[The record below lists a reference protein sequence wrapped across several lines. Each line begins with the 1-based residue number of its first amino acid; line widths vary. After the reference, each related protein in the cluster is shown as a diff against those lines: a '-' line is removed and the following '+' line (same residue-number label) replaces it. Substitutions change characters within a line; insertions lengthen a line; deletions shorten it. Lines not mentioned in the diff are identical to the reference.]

1 MSEATSL
8 LNVMAGNFWIVN
20 QIIERGLHASDEEI
34 KLYTTN
40 LVDKL
45 EQVGRESKQA
55 AVQLCSLFKT
65 LMKVWNNSL
74 KARIRIM
81 IQ

>member
-1 MSEATSL
+1 
-8 LNVMAGNFWIVN
+8 MAGNFWIVN
-20 QIIERGLHASDEEI
+20 QIIERGLHASDEET

-45 EQVGRESKQA
+45 EQVGRDRKMLPNPA
-55 AVQLCSLFKT
+55 LCSKT
-65 LMKVWNNSL
+65 LTKVWCNSL

>member
-1 MSEATSL
+1 
-8 LNVMAGNFWIVN
+8 MAGNFWIVN

-45 EQVGRESKQA
+45 EQVRVEP
-55 AVQLCSLFKT
+55 QLASLPELSSFKDADYGV
-65 LMKVWNNSL
+65 KW
-74 KARIRIM
+74 
-81 IQ
+81 